1 MRGESRDEDMFDNI
15 KTYYEKYPGKYFII
29 TGAAHVDQGK
39 HFRTGKDTLGERLK
53 NDLSEK
59 YLAINLK

>member
-1 MRGESRDEDMFDNI
+1 MFDNI